1 MYRSTSI
8 RLILFLSNL
17 HLIRALWVCDC
28 SICIAEKEIRL
39 CKNIAKFL
47 QNLPIQVAKFCILN
61 AKFEI
66 YFCKKPRGQ
75 REIDAIQSAFTC
87 AASSDPA

>member
-1 MYRSTSI
+1 M
-8 RLILFLSNL
+8 
-17 HLIRALWVCDC
+17 CDC

-47 QNLPIQVAKFCILN
+47 QNLPFQVAKFCILD

-75 REIDAIQSAFTC
+75 PPQSVERATPGEEVPGSIPAV
-87 AASSDPA
+87 AACSQLVGSVSV

>member
-1 MYRSTSI
+1 M
-8 RLILFLSNL
+8 
-17 HLIRALWVCDC
+17 CDC

-47 QNLPIQVAKFCILN
+47 QNLPFQLAKFCILD

-66 YFCKKPRGQ
+66 IFCKKPRGQ
-75 REIDAIQSAFTC
+75 TDRETVAGGERRGTDCESQLPVLRPC
-87 AASSDPA
+87 VASGNLTGLDRE

>member
-1 MYRSTSI
+1 M
-8 RLILFLSNL
+8 
-17 HLIRALWVCDC
+17 CDC

-47 QNLPIQVAKFCILN
+47 QNLPFQLAKFCILD

-66 YFCKKPRGQ
+66 FFLQKTAGTECDNKKVLKNV
-75 REIDAIQSAFTC
+75 ILKIYVLK
-87 AASSDPA
+87 

>member
-1 MYRSTSI
+1 M
-8 RLILFLSNL
+8 
-17 HLIRALWVCDC
+17 CDC

-47 QNLPIQVAKFCILN
+47 QNLPFQLAKFCILD

-66 YFCKKPRGQ
+66 IFCKKPRGQ
-75 REIDAIQSAFTC
+75 IAGKGKFCGRKLCKKLRGQKD
-87 AASSDPA
+87 DK

>member
-1 MYRSTSI
+1 M
-8 RLILFLSNL
+8 
-17 HLIRALWVCDC
+17 CDC

-39 CKNIAKFL
+39 CKYIAKFL
-47 QNLPIQVAKFCILN
+47 QNLPFQVAKFCILD

-75 REIDAIQSAFTC
+75 HDANFSKITSYAKL
-87 AASSDPA
+87 A